1 MTCFGQYIISGAIKD
16 STATGIGY
24 VSVTLLNPTDRSVLA
39 YKNADAKGMYS
50 IGIKNTGLYILAFSD
65 MQYQT
70 KELSVELNG
79 VEKLHKID
87 VTLFGKSRMLNDV
100 IVTATKAPIIIKK
113 DTIVYDINSF
123 KQGNERVIEDL
134 LRKLPGINIDDDG
147 NITANGKTVEKVMVE
162 GDDFFER
169 GYKVLTK
176 NMPIQPVE
184 KVELLQ
190 HYSANKLLKNIEQSD
205 KVALNLKLKD
215 AAKSTWFGNIEA
227 GLAPAKTILYD
238 TRINLMN
245 FGKKTKYYFLTA
257 FNNIGYDA
265 TGDVSLLTRPTIGEQ
280 NYLNGDESIQ
290 PAMIS
295 DFTALSFKKDRFNF
309 NQNKLLTVNAIHNP
323 VKNLKIKTQGFFNWD
338 KNSLF
343 QSTIEKYQL
352 PGASFTNTTDF
363 FRIKNPF
370 TGFGKIN
377 IDYELTSLKSLNMVT
392 SYNYGTTDNNSDLVF
407 NNIQRPES
415 LYDNNK
421 RFDHHI
427 LFTNRLSDKDVVLIS
442 ENITIEQLPQK
453 YKSSNFMFA
462 ELFPNEINA
471 NNISQNINNTMGF
484 YGANAT
490 WLHRTKR
497 NDLFMLVAGDKFRID
512 NFKSVFNINENN
524 TTLNI
529 PSGYQND
536 MRFTTNTVFLNGS
549 FGLTVKNFTV
559 TPKIDLL
566 HIHNTLT
573 TSSLSKENNL
583 TLVNP
588 QVGIKWEI
596 NKINKLLAQYSY
608 NTTSNKLP
616 DVYDNYLL
624 TDYRSFS
631 KGVGQIDPL
640 STSTYSLSYVL
651 GNYLDRFFANTF
663 VVYTNYA
670 DYYANKI
677 FVTQNYSLADRILL
691 HGKKSLN
698 VHTDVNLFIDKLT
711 SNFKLILGY
720 NTNDYQDI
728 VNTSNLRNVKTNN
741 YLLGAEVR
749 SSFKGIFNFNT
760 GWKYNKNTFV
770 TTVKVSADNSYY
782 FFDAL
787 FNVNKKLNFQ
797 VSQELYHFGGL
808 AGKTDYHFLDITGGY
823 NVINN
828 KLGLSITGKNLLNTK
843 TFVSYSVTDIGS
855 STVSYRLLPRY
866 ILLKAAYTF

>member
-1 MTCFGQYIISGAIKD
+1 MISGAIKD

-24 VSVTLLNPTDRSVLA
+24 VSVTLLNPTDRSVIA
-39 YKNADAKGMYS
+39 YKNADATGMYS
-50 IGIKNTGLYILAFSD
+50 IGIKKTGLFILAFSD

-79 VEKLHKID
+79 VEKLRKID
-87 VTLFGKSRMLNDV
+87 VTLFHKSRMLNEV
-100 IVTATKAPIIIKK
+100 IVTAVKAPITVKK
-113 DTIVYDINSF
+113 DTIVYDVSSF

-134 LRKLPGINIDDDG
+134 LRKLPGISIDDAG
-147 NITANGKTVEKVMVE
+147 NITADGKAVEKVMVE

-176 NMPIQPVE
+176 NMPVQPVE

-215 AAKSTWFGNIEA
+215 GAKSTWFGNAEA
-227 GLAPAKTILYD
+227 GLGPAQQLFYD
-238 TRINLMN
+238 TRVNLMN

-265 TGDVSLLTRPTIGEQ
+265 TGDISLLTKPMIGEQ
-280 NYLNGDESIQ
+280 NYLSGDESIQ
-290 PAMIS
+290 PAMVS
-295 DFTALSFKKDRFNF
+295 DFTGLNFKKDRFNF
-309 NQNKLLTVNAIHNP
+309 NQNKLLTINAIHNP
-323 VKNLKIKTQGFFNWD
+323 FKNLKVKTQGFFNWD
-338 KNSLF
+338 KNSLY
-343 QSTIEKYQL
+343 QNSIEKYQI

-363 FRIKNPF
+363 FRIRDPF
-370 TGFGKIN
+370 IGFGKIN
-377 IDYELTSLKSLNMVT
+377 IDYDLSSLKSLNMVT
-392 SYNYGTTDNNSDLVF
+392 SYNYGTTDNNSNLVF
-407 NNIQRPES
+407 NNIPRPES
-415 LYDNNK
+415 LHDKNQ

-427 LFTNRLSDKDVVLIS
+427 LFTNKLSDKDVVMIS
-442 ENITIEQLPQK
+442 ENITIEQLPQQ
-453 YKSSNFMFA
+453 YKSGSFMFTN
-462 ELFPNEINA
+462 LFPDNTNA
-471 NNISQNINNTMGF
+471 NNISQNVNNKMGF

-497 NDLFMLVAGDKFRID
+497 NDLFMLVAGDKFRAD
-512 NFKSVFNINENN
+512 DFKSVFYINENN
-524 TTLNI
+524 TTLNT
-529 PSGYQND
+529 PSGYQNNTK
-536 MRFTTNTVFLNGS
+536 FTTNTAFVNGS
-549 FGLTVKNFTV
+549 YAITTSNFTF

-566 HIHNTLT
+566 NINNAVNTAT
-573 TSSLSKENNL
+573 LSKNNNL
-583 TLVNP
+583 TLINP
-588 QVGIKWEI
+588 QIGVKWEI
-596 NKINKLLAQYSY
+596 NKTNRLLAQYSY
-608 NTTSNKLP
+608 NTTNNKLY

-640 STSTYSLSYVL
+640 STSTYSLSYIL

-663 VVYTNYA
+663 VTYTNYA

-698 VHTDVNLFIDKLT
+698 MHSDVNLFVDKLL
-711 SNFKLILGY
+711 SNFKLSLGY
-720 NTNDYQDI
+720 NTNEYQDI
-728 VNTSNLRNVKTNN
+728 VNTANFRNVKTNN
-741 YLLGAEVR
+741 YFLGAEVR

-760 GWKYNKNTFV
+760 GWKYNKNTFI

-787 FNVNKKLNFQ
+787 FNINKKLNFQ
-797 VSQELYHFGGL
+797 ASEELYHFGGL
-808 AGKTDYHFLDITGGY
+808 TGKTDYHFLDITGGY
-823 NVINN
+823 NMINS
-828 KLGLSITGKNLLNTK
+828 KLSFSLTGKNLLNTK
-843 TFVSYSVTDIGS
+843 NFASYSVTDISS

-866 ILLKAAYTF
+866 AMLKATYMF